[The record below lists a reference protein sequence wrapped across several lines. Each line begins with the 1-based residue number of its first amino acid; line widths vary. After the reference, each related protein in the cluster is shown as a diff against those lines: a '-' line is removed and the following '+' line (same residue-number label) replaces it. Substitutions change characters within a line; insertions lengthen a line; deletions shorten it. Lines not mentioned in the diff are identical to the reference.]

1 MEALEAVED
10 SEVEVGL
17 EDMEVEVAV
26 EDMEVEVAVGQD
38 LEEDLRTTGRTILG
52 RARVT

>member
-1 MEALEAVED
+1 MEALEALED

-26 EDMEVEVAVGQD
+26 EDMEVEVAVDQD
-38 LEEDLRTTGRTILG
+38 LEEDLRTTGRMILG

>member
-1 MEALEAVED
+1 MEGLEVVED
-10 SEVEVGL
+10 SEVVEVV

-26 EDMEVEVAVGQD
+26 EDMEVEVAVD
-38 LEEDLRTTGRTILG
+38 LEGDLRITGRMILG